1 MLLASG
7 DILSPLRG
15 SANMIVRLAVI
26 CLLLATSAGLAED
39 SEPSPLERDGRALA
53 ERMCSECHAIDKS
66 GQSPHVGAPAFR
78 ALDRRVDLDTFM
90 DRLRELGRWQ
100 IFENIFDRLLSH
112 CLRVVLLSASWRNF
126 PDGWIGLAR
135 YGPRLRSRSWSL
147 SRRRSSSACA
157 AATWAWISWPRCR

>member
-1 MLLASG
+1 MSLDRASVRRSCER
-7 DILSPLRG
+7 DATSVTQPDFIFLDAVSERRFSSPLRG

-90 DRLRELGRWQ
+90 DRLREGLMVGHPDMPTFR
-100 IFENIFDRLLSH
+100 FTREDARALL
-112 CLRVVLLSASWRNF
+112 L
-126 PDGWIGLAR
+126 
-135 YGPRLRSRSWSL
+135 YLRSIQ
-147 SRRRSSSACA
+147 A
-157 AATWAWISWPRCR
+157 P